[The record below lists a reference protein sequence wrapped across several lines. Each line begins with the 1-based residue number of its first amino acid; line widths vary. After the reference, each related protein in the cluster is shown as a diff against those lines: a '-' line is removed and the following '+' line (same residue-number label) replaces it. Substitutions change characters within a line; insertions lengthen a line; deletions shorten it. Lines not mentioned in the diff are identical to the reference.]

1 LGVELSIRIFFP
13 HSIETEFI
21 ERGKTAGIEIAS
33 GTHRLRPD
41 TRYRVRVPEYNVLYE
56 INKEGM
62 RDHATYLGWDVDSS
76 KARLLLLGDS
86 FTFGQGVPYDE
97 SWGTLLEQGLNSKG
111 RPVEIVKAGI
121 PAYDTRAELEY
132 LIDLYDSYT
141 PNYVIVGFLPNDLF
155 TNQPLVNR
163 LASGDNQLG
172 SLQKKIRERVKQVT
186 RGREKVG
193 PLQIV
198 TLAKR
203 LLLNLD
209 AAYIEIYRRTYR
221 GDYFSV
227 PQVNHIRNQFEIT
240 RQLLIQMQ
248 NFCVARNVQ
257 LIIVSIPEQFQ
268 VFYKAWGYSVSG
280 IDVEYIDN
288 FFSALA
294 KQHGFFW
301 ITTLKEIAEDYKI
314 NKKDYYY
321 RLDGHLNSYGN
332 QMLANIVVHKFGALM
347 GGRRESTKVN

>member
-1 LGVELSIRIFFP
+1 
-13 HSIETEFI
+13 
-21 ERGKTAGIEIAS
+21 
-33 GTHRLRPD
+33 
-41 TRYRVRVPEYNVLYE
+41 
-56 INKEGM
+56 
-62 RDHATYLGWDVDSS
+62 
-76 KARLLLLGDS
+76 
-86 FTFGQGVPYDE
+86 
-97 SWGTLLEQGLNSKG
+97 
-111 RPVEIVKAGI
+111 VKAGI

-172 SLQKKIRERVKQVT
+172 SLQKKIRERVKEVT
-186 RGREKVG
+186 RAREKVG
-193 PLQIV
+193 PLHIV

-203 LLLNLD
+203 LLLNID
-209 AAYIEIYRRTYR
+209 AAYIEIYRRTHR

-294 KQHGFFW
+294 KQHGFIW